1 MSGNFSVAANSETGT
16 SFTVPN
22 GATSCTFN
30 AAGTWS
36 DGGSYL
42 GGPEGLGS
50 CYTTAIRMCPGSLGA
65 LIANHNSAYVQIGTS
80 KTLNVIGNQT
90 LSFIFNDVPGSGVD
104 NTGAM
109 NVSYSCNAS
118 TPTVTPTPVST
129 RYAKVG
135 NYDITE
141 CVKDTQTGLIW
152 EGKTASGLRAGTNT
166 YTNFDNPADYQVWS
180 SSPARFPTLAE
191 INAPTNSMGY
201 VNAVNTANLCGFS
214 SDWRMPT
221 FDELNNLRM
230 VVDTMWFPN
239 TSAGAYWTST
249 ANSYLAWFV
258 NFGTGLSNS
267 TTRDNH
273 YYTVRLVR

>member
-1 MSGNFSVAANSETGT
+1 
-16 SFTVPN
+16 
-22 GATSCTFN
+22 
-30 AAGTWS
+30 
-36 DGGSYL
+36 
-42 GGPEGLGS
+42 
-50 CYTTAIRMCPGSLGA
+50 
-65 LIANHNSAYVQIGTS
+65 
-80 KTLNVIGNQT
+80 
-90 LSFIFNDVPGSGVD
+90 
-104 NTGAM
+104 
-109 NVSYSCNAS
+109 
-118 TPTVTPTPVST
+118 
-129 RYAKVG
+129 
-135 NYDITE
+135 
-141 CVKDTQTGLIW
+141 
-152 EGKTASGLRAGTNT
+152 
-166 YTNFDNPADYQVWS
+166 
-180 SSPARFPTLAE
+180 
-191 INAPTNSMGY
+191 MGY